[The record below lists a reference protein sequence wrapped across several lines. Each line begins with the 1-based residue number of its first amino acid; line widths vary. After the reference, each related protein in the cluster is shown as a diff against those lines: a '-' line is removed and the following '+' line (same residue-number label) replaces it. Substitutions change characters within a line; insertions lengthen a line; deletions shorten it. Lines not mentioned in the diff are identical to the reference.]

1 MTDPRYTELMRRK
14 AEREAEIEA
23 EREQRAIAILEIE
36 EERAAAGQRRGV
48 DYQIVNDPSAPI
60 VLQRGDSL
68 LFEQS
73 LKALL
78 KAKPGEEMSVVENLK
93 FVIPQIVSPDEAT
106 ARKIFDTRAGTLLRC
121 VVALKQLHG
130 EGASDDL
137 GKA

>member
-14 AEREAEIEA
+14 AERNAAIEA
-23 EREQRAIAILEIE
+23 EREKRTIEILEIE
-36 EERAAAGQRRGV
+36 EEQEAAGHRRGI
-48 DYQIVNDPSAPI
+48 DYEIVNDPISPI

-68 LFEQS
+68 LFEAS

-78 KAKPGEEMSVVENLK
+78 KAKAGEEMSVVENLK
-93 FVIPQIVSPDEAT
+93 FVLPQIVSPDEQT
-106 ARKIFDTRAGTLLRC
+106 ARKIFDVRAGTLLRC
-121 VVALKQLHG
+121 VVALKMLHG